1 MNFYPSKENPIDVK
15 VISQGIDTLVTSHI
29 ALDESSYNKKFIP
42 LLRALEDLKEKAQL
56 IDSSNQKIRYVKDN
70 ILGMGQFKIYAQG
83 MGMYKYYIENEDLSI
98 FVANTKFGGN
108 EFATPQI
115 KVEMRA
121 HYLFALGHKKAYEVV
136 LKLVNKMIGQ
146 SKNLCNRIDIY
157 TDVQGIRYTHFDN
170 LRFQTNY
177 KETDFKETIHSKF
190 KRVTGFA
197 WGNGDFMFRI
207 YDKTKEIQLRKNK
220 SYVLTKWQ
228 FNDYDVA
235 KKLSVFRHEAQYRRA
250 ELSKFMPKGI
260 NDEVLFFFMNV
271 GKLWNNAITKIR
283 WTDLTNDEVIRIS
296 EENLKS
302 DSIKK
307 IFQRARLKPDRL
319 DFWNILTN
327 WDNKYATQIVKYNH
341 IKEPQIQTAK
351 KFLKAYIGATYKARG
366 NNPEELIN
374 VIDEVTQELRD
385 ILGISLHQYG
395 ELKVVSNFIE
405 NSKMLLKDGLQPD
418 YDNTQKAFSI
428 YSKLSQKLKNIE
440 ISNDIQKELNR
451 ANNYFENQKVC

>member
-29 ALDESSYNKKFIP
+29 ALDEIEYNKKFLP
-42 LLRALEDLKEKAQL
+42 LLRQLEDLKDKAQC

-98 FVANTKFGGN
+98 FIANTKFGGN
-108 EFATPQI
+108 DFSTPQI

-121 HYLFALGHKKAYEVV
+121 HYLFALSHKKAYELV

-146 SKNLCNRIDIY
+146 TRNLCNRIDLY
-157 TDVQGIRYTHFDN
+157 TDIQGIRYTHFDN

-177 KETDFKETIHSKF
+177 KEKDFKETTHSRF
-190 KRVTGFA
+190 KKVTGFA
-197 WGNGDFMFRI
+197 WGNNDFMFRI
-207 YDKTKEIQLRKNK
+207 YDKIKEIQLRKNK
-220 SYVLTKWQ
+220 SYIMTKWQ
-228 FNDYDVA
+228 FNDYDME
-235 KKLSVFRHEAQYRRA
+235 KKLPVFRHEAQYRRA
-250 ELSKFMPKGI
+250 LLSKFMPKDLE
-260 NDEVLFFFMNV
+260 DEVLFFFQNTP
-271 GKLWNNAITKIR
+271 KLWNNAINKIR
-283 WTDLTNDEVIRIS
+283 WTDLTNEEVTRIS
-296 EENLKS
+296 EDNLKS

-307 IFQRARLKPDRL
+307 IFQRARVNPNRL

-327 WDNKYATQIVKYNH
+327 WDNKYATQIFKYNH
-341 IKEPQIQTAK
+341 IKEPQSQTAK

-366 NNPEELIN
+366 NNPMELVN
-374 VIDEVTQELRD
+374 LIDEVTQELRD
-385 ILGISLHQYG
+385 ILGISLHDYG

-418 YDNTQKAFSI
+418 MDNTKTAFSL
-428 YSKLSQKLKNIE
+428 YSKLTQKLKNIDTP
-440 ISNDIQKELNR
+440 IKKELNR
-451 ANNYFENQKVC
+451 ASNFFEQLKVV